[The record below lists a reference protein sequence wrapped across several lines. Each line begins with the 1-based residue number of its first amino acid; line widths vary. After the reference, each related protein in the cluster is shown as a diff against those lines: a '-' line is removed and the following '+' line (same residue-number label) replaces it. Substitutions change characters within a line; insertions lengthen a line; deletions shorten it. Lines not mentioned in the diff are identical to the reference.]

1 MKIQKGTALW
11 RGIIAAAVGFV
22 AMLCLML
29 ALGQFSFLYLLAGP
43 FYGFGFA
50 FANWHVVMQ
59 KTKQGAIQ
67 GAAVFG
73 IGLVLSHWLKDQ
85 RYGMWG
91 WLFFVFRVSWH
102 LGFCWI
108 PGIWYGIQAIR
119 EEARG
124 TAPASVSDED
134 LEARQLDQ
142 QRIARAAA
150 IQAAPVPQAVP
161 VSRPAAVSRPAPTP
175 QPAAPSKQ
183 TQPSL
188 DCVAGA
194 FAGARFPVSPGE
206 ILSGQ
211 RPCALP
217 DCTAPTL
224 CCFPAL
230 LPALQFE
237 PGLLA
242 GKGPLGRT
250 DVYQWHPASVLRCL
264 PGPSSGCSA
273 VRWSG
278 KKQPAFSPSI
288 TVVHSKVRLF
298 FHTACCNIKRADG

>member
-124 TAPASVSDED
+124 TAPASVSAED

-150 IQAAPVPQAVP
+150 IQAAQRAAASAPQPAPVPQAVP
-161 VSRPAAVSRPAPTP
+161 VSRPAAVPRPAPIP

-206 ILSGQ
+206 IISLGSDPALCQIVLPQPFAASRHCSLLYNLSRGCWQAKDLSG
-211 RPCALP
+211 
-217 DCTAPTL
+217 
-224 CCFPAL
+224 
-230 LPALQFE
+230 
-237 PGLLA
+237 GLTYIN
-242 GKGPLGRT
+242 GIQPL
-250 DVYQWHPASVLRCL
+250 
-264 PGPSSGCSA
+264 SSGAFQDLPQGA
-273 VRWSG
+273 VLCVGQG
-278 KKQPAFSPSI
+278 KNSQ
-288 TVVHSKVRLF
+288 R
-298 FHTACCNIKRADG
+298 FHLQ

>member
-1 MKIQKGTALW
+1 MKVQKGSALW
-11 RGIIAAAVGFV
+11 RGMIAAAVGFV
-22 AMLCLML
+22 GMLCLML
-29 ALGQFSFLYLLAGP
+29 ALGQFSFAYLLAGP

-124 TAPASVSDED
+124 TAPASVSAED

-150 IQAAPVPQAVP
+150 IQAAQRAAASAPQPAPVPQAVP
-161 VSRPAAVSRPAPTP
+161 VSRPAAVSRPAPIP

-206 ILSGQ
+206 IISLGSDPALCQIVLPQSLAASRHCSLLYNLSRGCWQAKDLSG
-211 RPCALP
+211 
-217 DCTAPTL
+217 
-224 CCFPAL
+224 
-230 LPALQFE
+230 
-237 PGLLA
+237 GLTYIN
-242 GKGPLGRT
+242 GIQPL
-250 DVYQWHPASVLRCL
+250 
-264 PGPSSGCSA
+264 SSGAFQDLPQGA
-273 VRWSG
+273 VLCVGQG
-278 KKQPAFSPSI
+278 KNSQRFRI
-288 TVVHSKVRLF
+288 Q
-298 FHTACCNIKRADG
+298 

>member
-1 MKIQKGTALW
+1 MRLQKGTALW

-119 EEARG
+119 EESRG

-150 IQAAPVPQAVP
+150 ASAPQPAPVPQAVP
-161 VSRPAAVSRPAPTP
+161 VSRPAAVPRPAPTP

-206 ILSGQ
+206 IISLGSDPALCQIVLPQPFAASRHCSLLYNLSRGCWQAKDLSG
-211 RPCALP
+211 
-217 DCTAPTL
+217 
-224 CCFPAL
+224 
-230 LPALQFE
+230 
-237 PGLLA
+237 GLTYIN
-242 GKGPLGRT
+242 GIQPL
-250 DVYQWHPASVLRCL
+250 
-264 PGPSSGCSA
+264 SSGAFQDLPQGA
-273 VRWSG
+273 VLCVGQG
-278 KKQPAFSPSI
+278 KNSQ
-288 TVVHSKVRLF
+288 R
-298 FHTACCNIKRADG
+298 FHLQ